1 MKQAELDKITADILA
16 LLKERG
22 IVSVSKSGSTQAE
35 TGSVKGPA
43 EAAVPRSP
51 FKKDPMLVPVLITDR
66 AAVLSNDDIKALFG
80 SVSLHKDESLSGG
93 SRVVYQET
101 VNVCGPDGDI
111 RDVHVC
117 ASDDNESQVE
127 LLSGD
132 NLILGINAPLRL
144 SGDTECSPGIRIV
157 GPSGSL
163 DLKEGAI
170 IPMRKI
176 TVDPER
182 ASEMKLG
189 KGQVVSVEVS
199 GSRGG
204 VLTNVVVVIEDGADG
219 FCHLDENEAGAMC
232 ISPTSMVK
240 VIK

>member
-1 MKQAELDKITADILA
+1 MNKTELDRITEQILS

-22 IVSVSKSGSTQAE
+22 VVSISESGSTQAE
-35 TGSVKGPA
+35 TGSNKGPA
-43 EAAVPRSP
+43 EAAAPGSP
-51 FKKDPMLVPVLITDR
+51 FKHDPLLVPVVITGR
-66 AAVLSNDDIKALFG
+66 AAVLSEEDIKKVFG
-80 SVSLHKDESLSGG
+80 AASMHKDDSLSAGD
-93 SRVVYQET
+93 RVVYQET

-132 NLILGINAPLRL
+132 NLILGINAPLRN

-157 GPSGSL
+157 GPSGTL
-163 DLKEGAI
+163 ELEEGAI

-176 TVDPER
+176 TISPER
-182 ASEMKLG
+182 ASELKLG

-204 VLTNVVVVIEDGADG
+204 VLANVAVVIKEGADG

-232 ISPTSMVK
+232 LGTASMVK
-240 VIK
+240 ILK